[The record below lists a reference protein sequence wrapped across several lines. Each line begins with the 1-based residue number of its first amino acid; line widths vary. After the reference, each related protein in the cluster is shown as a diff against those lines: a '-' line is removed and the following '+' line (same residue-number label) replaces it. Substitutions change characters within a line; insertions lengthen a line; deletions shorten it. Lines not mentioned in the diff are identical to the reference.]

1 VKNGKE
7 VVLAEIFDNS
17 MDEIRQNRLKRESG
31 LVTTI
36 PFGLPRL
43 EEFVPGIQRKNYT
56 ILTASSGIGK
66 SKLCKFL
73 YVINAVNFILANP
86 QMNIKLKIF
95 YFCLEESKRAF
106 IQSIKAYKLWQVY
119 GKRIDVKH
127 MRSMTKTLDSETEG
141 QLMSLRPWFEKF
153 EEIVEVIDWIRKPY
167 PIYHHVEEYLLANG
181 SWSFKEIPITVNEKV
196 EIKKVRNFY
205 TPNHPD
211 TYVEVITDHLSL
223 LQPEKSMKGK
233 HEAITIYSS
242 EYCINLRDKY
252 YCTIINV
259 QQQMAEQEKKQFT
272 YKGNSIDTK
281 LEPTLDGL
289 ADNKLTQR
297 DADEVLGLFAPD
309 RYEIDEHRGYNI
321 RTLEDN
327 YRSLSVLKMRDGM
340 PNTRIG
346 LFFDG
351 AVNYIQELPK
361 KDEMNPQV
369 YNELLSRV
377 GRYNPPGTYNFG

>member
-1 VKNGKE
+1 M
-7 VVLAEIFDNS
+7 AEIFDNS
-17 MDEIRQNRLKRESG
+17 MEEIRQNRLKRESG

-36 PFGLPRL
+36 PFGLSRL
-43 EEFVPGIQRKNYT
+43 EEFVPGIQKKNYT

-73 YVINAVNFILANP
+73 YVINAVNFVLAHP
-86 QMNIKLKIF
+86 EMGIKLKIF

-106 IQSIKAYKLWQVY
+106 IQSIKCYKLWETY
-119 GKRIDVKH
+119 NKRVDIKH
-127 MRSMTKTLDSETEG
+127 LRSMTHILDVETEQ
-141 QLMSLRPWFEKF
+141 QLALLRPWFEKF
-153 EEIVEVIDWIRKPY
+153 EEIVEVIDYIRKPY
-167 PIYHHVEEYLLANG
+167 PIYHHVQEYMEANG
-181 SWSFKEIPITVNEKV
+181 TWSYKEIPVTKDGQQ
-196 EIKKVRNFY
+196 EIMRVKNFY

-211 TYVEVITDHLSL
+211 HYTLVITDHLSL

-233 HEAITIYSS
+233 HEAITIFSS

-259 QQQMAEQEKKQFT
+259 QQQMAEQERKQFT
-272 YKGNSIDTK
+272 MKGQSIDVK

-297 DADEVLGLFAPD
+297 DADEIMGLFAPD
-309 RYEIDEHRGYNI
+309 RYEMPEHRGYNI
-321 RTLEDN
+321 EVLEDN

-351 AVNYIQELPK
+351 AVNYLQQLPK
-361 KDEMNPQV
+361 KDEMNPAYYTQ
-369 YNELLSRV
+369 LLARV
-377 GRYNPPGTYNFG
+377 GRSSPFSETGQVTSFNFGQ